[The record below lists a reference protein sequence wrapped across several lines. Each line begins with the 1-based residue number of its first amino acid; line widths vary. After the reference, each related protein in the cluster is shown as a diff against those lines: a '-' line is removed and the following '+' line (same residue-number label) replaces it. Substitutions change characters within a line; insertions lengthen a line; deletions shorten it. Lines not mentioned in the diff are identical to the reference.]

1 MIQLTKLSPTFFA
14 AGLVS
19 ALAACGAQVDGDHQ
33 GTVLARLEG
42 TMHSAEEPG
51 RSVEADVSI
60 AWVIGSGGTSFV
72 GADHVEVEGTLP
84 SNFALSVF
92 TPPAAETMW
101 DWDGV
106 KFATAYVVSNPPGE
120 DPQEWQQWLGADMDH
135 VLVYL
140 PATPPADSDV
150 AALLRGT
157 PSPGFHLYDVHH
169 ISDAEHAAR
178 IDCRNTLPFEAT
190 LAEVIATCGGT
201 ANDDLL
207 PSTDDLGTLLSIG
220 IVASFGLDEF
230 NALPAWY
237 GLI

>member
-1 MIQLTKLSPTFFA
+1 MIQLTRLSPTFFV
-14 AGLVS
+14 AGLCS
-19 ALAACGAQVDGDHQ
+19 ALTACGAQVDGDHQ
-33 GTVLARLEG
+33 GQVLARLQG
-42 TMHSAEEPG
+42 TMHSADEPG
-51 RSVEADVSI
+51 RSVEADISVT
-60 AWVIGSGGTSFV
+60 WVIGSGGTSFV

-92 TPPAAETMW
+92 TPPSEDTMW

-106 KFATAYVVSNPPGE
+106 KFATAYIVSNPPGE
-120 DPQEWQQWLGADMDH
+120 DPQEWQGWLGADLDH

-140 PATPPADSDV
+140 PATPPAGSDV

-157 PSPGFHLYDVHH
+157 PAPGFHVYDVHH
-169 ISDAEHAAR
+169 VTEAERQERLGCA
-178 IDCRNTLPFEAT
+178 NTLGFEASLT
-190 LAEVIATCGGT
+190 EVIETCGGT

-207 PSTDDLGTLLSIG
+207 PSATDLDTLLSIG
-220 IVASFGLDEF
+220 VVSSFGLDEF